1 MDTIHKINSCAVIL
15 LAAGSSKRLG
25 QPKQLLTYQGKSFL
39 QNMLSAAIDSQL
51 SPIIVV
57 LGANAGL
64 ISAGINEDQVK
75 IINNPDWEEGIAS
88 SIRCGIMAL
97 EKIKPAVDAAILMVC
112 DQPYLTSSLLNELVS
127 SQEKTGKPIVA
138 AEYEGVRGTPVLFH
152 KTFFH
157 ELLLLKG
164 DRGAGKILQL
174 QPDLVATVP
183 FSLGAIDIDTMDNY
197 KELDKIG

>member
-1 MDTIHKINSCAVIL
+1 MDTISQINNCAVIL

-39 QNMLSAAIDSQL
+39 ENMVSAAVDSRL
-51 SPIIVV
+51 SPILVV

-64 ISAGINEDQVK
+64 IRPGVNEDEVK
-75 IINNPDWEEGIAS
+75 VVVNSDWEEGIAS
-88 SIRCGIMAL
+88 SIRCGITAL
-97 EKIKPAVDAAILMVC
+97 QKINPVSDAAILMVC
-112 DQPYLTSSLLNELVS
+112 DQPYLTSSLLNDLVS
-127 SQEKTGKPIVA
+127 LQKKTGKPIVA

-164 DRGAGKILQL
+164 DRGAGKILQ
-174 QPDLVATVP
+174 QRPDLVAAVL
-183 FSLGAIDIDTMDNY
+183 FSLGAIDIDTMDSY
-197 KELDKIG
+197 KKLDRGH